1 MYNLN
6 LKEGV
11 KRLSDAKLRA
21 WLGIHFMTYTWR
33 QPDLSRRW
41 NSGECAGQKMP
52 DFRKIMPFSNYK
64 EIRANIRF
72 EDYRRV
78 QELKLIRWKSPYL
91 GTTGPCAT
99 AFNAL
104 WSQNRLENIKKGRIY
119 IQSALVGITDTCMTK
134 WSGHLR

>member
-21 WLGIHFMTYTWR
+21 WLVIQFMTYIGR

-41 NSGECAGQKMP
+41 SSGEYAGQKMP

-72 EDYRRV
+72 
-78 QELKLIRWKSPYL
+78 
-91 GTTGPCAT
+91 
-99 AFNAL
+99 
-104 WSQNRLENIKKGRIY
+104 
-119 IQSALVGITDTCMTK
+119 
-134 WSGHLR
+134 